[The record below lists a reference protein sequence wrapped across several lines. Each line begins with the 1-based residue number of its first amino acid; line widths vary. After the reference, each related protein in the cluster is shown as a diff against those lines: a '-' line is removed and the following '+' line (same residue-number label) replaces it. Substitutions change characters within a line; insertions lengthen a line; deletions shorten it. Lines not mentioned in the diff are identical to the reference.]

1 LRQRENN
8 TNEENITSRWDRMKP
23 EKNRYSGMINVG
35 IVEDDSEIREA
46 ICSYLNDQ
54 ENIRCEL
61 AEESV
66 EKFIRFLYPDKLP
79 NVILMDIGLPGMS
92 GISGIKLIK
101 ERYPEID
108 ILMLTVH
115 NDPHKIFQSLCAGA
129 TGYLLKTTPLT
140 EIKRFIEELSL
151 GGAPMSPQI
160 ARRVIEYFQEGKE
173 ERKPSPLT
181 EKEKEIVLD
190 LVDGLSYKM
199 IADKQSVSIDTVRT
213 HIKHIYNK
221 LHVHSK
227 ADVIRKSLQGEI

>member
-1 LRQRENN
+1 
-8 TNEENITSRWDRMKP
+8 
-23 EKNRYSGMINVG
+23 MIKVG
-35 IVEDDSEIREA
+35 IVEDDTEIREA
-46 ICSYLNDQ
+46 ICNYLNEQ
-54 ENIRCEL
+54 ENMRCNL

-66 EKFIRFLYPDKLP
+66 EKFMRFLFSEKLP

-101 ERYPEID
+101 EKFPEID
-108 ILMLTVH
+108 ILMLTIH

-140 EIKRFIEELSL
+140 EIKKFIEELAE

-160 ARRVIEYFQEGKE
+160 ARRVIEYFQKGKE
-173 ERKPSPLT
+173 EKETSPLT

-199 IADKQSVSIDTVRT
+199 IADRQNITIETVRT

>member
-1 LRQRENN
+1 
-8 TNEENITSRWDRMKP
+8 MKP
-23 EKNRYSGMINVG
+23 GKNRYSDMINVG
-35 IVEDDSEIREA
+35 IVEDDKEIREA

-101 ERYPEID
+101 EKYPEID

-129 TGYLLKTTPLT
+129 TGYLLKSTPLS
-140 EIKRFIEELSL
+140 EIKKFLLQLSE

-160 ARRVIEYFQEGKE
+160 ARRVIEYFQESKE
-173 ERKPSPLT
+173 EKEPSPLT

-199 IADKQSVSIDTVRT
+199 IADKQNVTIETVRT

-221 LHVHSK
+221 LHVHCK

>member
-1 LRQRENN
+1 VK
-8 TNEENITSRWDRMKP
+8 T
-23 EKNRYSGMINVG
+23 EKKIYLSMISVG
-35 IVEDDSEIREA
+35 IVEDDNEIREA

-54 ENIRCEL
+54 ENMSCKL
-61 AEESV
+61 AGESV
-66 EKFIRFLYPDKLP
+66 EKFMRLLSPDKLP

-101 ERYPEID
+101 EKYPDID

-129 TGYLLKTTPLT
+129 TGYLLKTTPMT
-140 EIKRFIEELSL
+140 EIKKCIEELSS

-160 ARRVIEYFQEGKE
+160 ARRVIEFLQKSE
-173 ERKPSPLT
+173 EEKSQSLLT

-199 IADKQSVSIDTVRT
+199 IADKQFITIETVRT
-213 HIKHIYNK
+213 HIKHIYCK
-221 LHVHSK
+221 LHVHCK

>member
-1 LRQRENN
+1 
-8 TNEENITSRWDRMKP
+8 
-23 EKNRYSGMINVG
+23 MIKVG
-35 IVEDDSEIREA
+35 IVEDDTEIREA
-46 ICSYLNDQ
+46 ICNYLNEQ

-79 NVILMDIGLPGMS
+79 SVILMDIGLPGMS

-101 ERYPEID
+101 EKYPEID

-129 TGYLLKTTPLT
+129 TGYLLKTTPLA
-140 EIKRFIEELSL
+140 EIKKFIMELAE

-160 ARRVIEYFQEGKE
+160 ARRVIEYFQESKE
-173 ERKPSPLT
+173 EKEPSPLT

-199 IADKQSVSIDTVRT
+199 IADKQNITIETVRT
-213 HIKHIYNK
+213 LSLIHISEPTRPY
-221 LHVHSK
+221 
-227 ADVIRKSLQGEI
+227 

>member
-1 LRQRENN
+1 
-8 TNEENITSRWDRMKP
+8 
-23 EKNRYSGMINVG
+23 MIYVG
-35 IVEDDSEIREA
+35 IVEDDIEIREA

-54 ENIRCEL
+54 ENMRCEL

-66 EKFIRFLYPDKLP
+66 EKFMRILYPDKLP

-101 ERYPEID
+101 EKYSEID
-108 ILMLTVH
+108 ILMLTIH

-129 TGYLLKTTPLT
+129 TGYLLKATPLK
-140 EIKRFIEELSL
+140 EIKKFIEELSM

-160 ARRVIEYFQEGKE
+160 ARRVIEYFQKGKE
-173 ERKPSPLT
+173 EKKESLLT
-181 EKEKEIVLD
+181 DKEREIVLD

-199 IADKQSVSIDTVRT
+199 IADRQNITIETVRT
-213 HIKHIYNK
+213 HIKHIYTK
-221 LHVHSK
+221 LHVHCK